1 MGGSGSGD
9 RPHAPDG
16 PAGPAA
22 YTGPERRQTTCD
34 EDDVEPV
41 ILTKKFADELDGVE
55 LSGREVGDRLCL
67 STDQAA
73 LIVAE
78 GWAEPA
84 PASRRR
90 SGR

>member
-1 MGGSGSGD
+1 
-9 RPHAPDG
+9 
-16 PAGPAA
+16 
-22 YTGPERRQTTCD
+22 
-34 EDDVEPV
+34 V